1 MEPRLDL
8 ATAPDPRDECGKP
21 PCHPDVEQ
29 TDGDDLLEED
39 EGCDLESSIKG
50 WKGNCGKHGGTVGG
64 IL

>member
-8 ATAPDPRDECGKP
+8 ATTPDPRDECGKP

-29 TDGDDLLEED
+29 TDGDDLHEGD

-50 WKGNCGKHGGTVGG
+50 
-64 IL
+64 